1 MTATSVPGPSI
12 PDTPVPGSPVAGAH
26 DAGAPAAGVAIRG
39 LSVQL
44 GLAGG
49 HWVHAVTDLDLDLP
63 AGTVTLLA
71 GESGCGKS
79 VLAAALIGLLP
90 PTARVRGRVELT
102 GPDGPPVDLLSLTD
116 GELAARVRGRRIG
129 LMPQSAATSL
139 TPTRTVGALLDEA
152 VTTLGGPVPT
162 AQLLTEVGL
171 DPVRVRELYPH
182 QLSGG
187 MAHRVLV
194 ALALAGEPDVLLCDE
209 PTAGLDP
216 ANSDR
221 VVRLL
226 ADQARAGRAVLLIT
240 HDIGAAAAVA
250 DRIAVMVTSRL
261 VEVGPAADVLADPL
275 HDYSRALWDA
285 LPERGFRPVPGD
297 PPPLTDLP
305 PGCAWHRRAGGACSG
320 VLTLQP
326 AGPHRRVS
334 CGSGRVGASADP
346 AADLSREAS

>member
-1 MTATSVPGPSI
+1 MTPTSGLS
-12 PDTPVPGSPVAGAH
+12 
-26 DAGAPAAGVAIRG
+26 IRG

-49 HWVHAVTDLDLDLP
+49 RWVHAVSDLDLDLP

-90 PTARVRGRVELT
+90 PTARVRGRVELSR
-102 GPDGPPVDLLSLTD
+102 PDDQPVDLLTLSD
-116 GELAARVRGRRIG
+116 RELATRVRGRRIG
-129 LMPQSAATSL
+129 LMPQSAATAL

-152 VTTLGGPVPT
+152 VSNVGGSVPA
-162 AQLLTEVGL
+162 AQLLAEVGL

-221 VVRLL
+221 VARLL

-240 HDIGAAAAVA
+240 HDIAGGAAVA

-261 VEVGPAADVLADPL
+261 VEVGPAAAVLADPL
-275 HDYSRALWDA
+275 HDYSRALWDS

-297 PPPLTDLP
+297 PPPLTDLA
-305 PGCAWHRRAGGACSG
+305 PGCAWHRRAGGPCSG

-326 AGPHRRVS
+326 ARPDRRVS
-334 CGSGRVGASADP
+334 CGPRPGDPTGDVPGA
-346 AADLSREAS
+346 AS

>member
-1 MTATSVPGPSI
+1 VSLLSI
-12 PDTPVPGSPVAGAH
+12 Q
-26 DAGAPAAGVAIRG
+26 G

-44 GLAGG
+44 GLAGDR
-49 HWVHAVTDLDLDLP
+49 WVHAVSDLDLDLP
-63 AGTVTLLA
+63 GGTVTLLA

-79 VLAAALIGLLP
+79 VLASALIGLLP
-90 PTARVRGRVELT
+90 PTARVRGRVELG
-102 GPDGPPVDLLSLTD
+102 GPGSGPIDLLTLTD
-116 GELAARVRGRRIG
+116 GELSTRVRGRRIG
-129 LMPQSAATSL
+129 LVPQSAGTAL

-152 VTTLGGPVPT
+152 VATLDGSVPT
-162 AQLLTEVGL
+162 ARLLAQVGL
-171 DPVRVRELYPH
+171 DPVLVREQYPH

-226 ADQARAGRAVLLIT
+226 ADQARAGRAVLLIS
-240 HDIGAAAAVA
+240 HDIAAGAAVA
-250 DRIAVMVTSRL
+250 DRVAVMVTSRL
-261 VEVGPAADVLADPL
+261 VEVGPAGQVLADPL
-275 HDYSRALWDA
+275 HDYSRALWNS

-305 PGCAWHRRAGGACSG
+305 PGCAWHRRAGGTCSG
-320 VLTLQP
+320 MLTLAP
-326 AGPHRRVS
+326 AGPDRWVS
-334 CGSGRVGASADP
+334 CGYGTDSADGV
-346 AADLSREAS
+346 AS

>member
-1 MTATSVPGPSI
+1 MSAATRADGL
-12 PDTPVPGSPVAGAH
+12 T
-26 DAGAPAAGVAIRG
+26 IRG

-49 HWVHAVTDLDLDLP
+49 RWVHAVSDLDLDLP

-90 PTARVRGRVELT
+90 PTARIRGRVELA
-102 GPDGPPVDLLSLTD
+102 GPGGGRIDLLSLTD
-116 GELAARVRGRRIG
+116 AELSARVRGRRIG
-129 LMPQSAATSL
+129 LMPQSAATAL
-139 TPTRTVGALLDEA
+139 TPTRTVGDLVDEA
-152 VTTLGGPVPT
+152 VTTLGGSVP
-162 AQLLTEVGL
+162 AARLLAEVGL
-171 DPVRVRELYPH
+171 DPAGVRELYPH

-187 MAHRVLV
+187 MAHRVQV

-216 ANSDR
+216 ANADR
-221 VVRLL
+221 VARLL
-226 ADQARAGRAVLLIT
+226 AGQARSGRAVLLIT
-240 HDIGAAAAVA
+240 HDIAAGAAVA

-261 VEVGPAADVLADPL
+261 VEIGPTAAVLADPR
-275 HDYSRALWDA
+275 HDYSRALWNA

-305 PGCAWHRRAGGACSG
+305 AGCAWHRRAGGPCTG
-320 VLTLQP
+320 VLALQP
-326 AGPHRRVS
+326 AGPDRWVS
-334 CGSGRVGASADP
+334 CGDPSG
-346 AADLSREAS
+346 AATGDALRETR

>member
-1 MTATSVPGPSI
+1 MTLLS
-12 PDTPVPGSPVAGAH
+12 
-26 DAGAPAAGVAIRG
+26 IRG

-44 GLAGG
+44 GLAGDR
-49 HWVHAVTDLDLDLP
+49 WVHAVSDLDLDLP
-63 AGTVTLLA
+63 GGSVTLLA

-102 GPDGPPVDLLSLTD
+102 DPDLGTIDVLGLSD
-116 GELAARVRGRRIG
+116 DEWARRVRGRRIG
-129 LMPQSAATSL
+129 LVPQSAATGL
-139 TPTRTVGALLDEA
+139 TPTRTVGALVDEA
-152 VTTLGGPVPT
+152 VSTLHGAVPT
-162 AQLLTEVGL
+162 SRLLTDVGL
-171 DPVRVRELYPH
+171 DPAQARDLYPH

-194 ALALAGEPDVLLCDE
+194 ALALAGQPEVLLCDE

-216 ANSDR
+216 ENADR

-240 HDIGAAAAVA
+240 HDIAAGAPVA
-250 DRIAVMVTSRL
+250 DRVAVMVTSRL
-261 VEVGPAADVLADPL
+261 VEVGPAARVVAEPL
-275 HDYSRALWDA
+275 HDYPRALWDS

-305 PGCAWHRRAGGACSG
+305 PGCAWHRRAGGECSG
-320 VLTLQP
+320 VLTLEP
-326 AGPHRRVS
+326 YGSDRWAS
-334 CGSGRVGASADP
+334 CGYGTPERTGHDP
-346 AADLSREAS
+346 AR